1 MKQLFSS
8 KTRLFFILIIAFTN
22 CSSPHKKLEKV
33 KDIEFNVG
41 VTFVPRNSGICYD
54 YTDKKELIYFANPIS
69 QKCIKFFTIDGQFND
84 SVSLKSASKELENID
99 GISVISKDTIVLNS
113 QYPNRYVVINRK
125 GEIWL
130 SVDMNDLMD
139 KTEPNYYESLISA
152 VSNSSADKNTLM
164 LSCSWYYNKK
174 DRMMNKEPK
183 ELFARCQYV
192 YNSLNESPYFFKVS
206 GYLTS
211 KPTVS
216 LELKRFYKNI
226 AEYSGCSTES
236 PKYSLIGDYTYVFS
250 AFLNTIL
257 KVNTSTMKIEKRIEV
272 NSDYTTIGTPMPK
285 ITEESLNHLQD
296 TSLFNGRTK
305 GLIARMYFSKE
316 QEKYYVIVYHEV
328 KNAKGLSDE
337 DLRRH
342 FSVIIYDKAFT
353 KLHEEAFMD
362 GVYMG
367 WGALVTS
374 QGLIILKNNS
384 NETKINNGKST
395 YTLFKY
401 LE

>member
-1 MKQLFSS
+1 MKQLLLP
-8 KTRLFFILIIAFTN
+8 KIVLFFTLIIAL
-22 CSSPHKKLEKV
+22 SSCNSNKKLEKV
-33 KDIEFNVG
+33 NDIEFNIG
-41 VTFVPRNSGICYD
+41 YTFVPRNAGICYD
-54 YTDKKELIYFANPIS
+54 YTEKKELIYFANPIS
-69 QKCIKFFTIDGQFND
+69 QKCIKFFTVDGKLND
-84 SVSLKSASKELENID
+84 SITLRNAIKELANID
-99 GISVISKDTIVLNS
+99 GISVISKDTIIINS
-113 QYPNRYVVINRK
+113 QYTNRYVVVNRK
-125 GEIWL
+125 GEVWL
-130 SVDMNDLMD
+130 SVDMNELID
-139 KTEPNYYESLISA
+139 KTELNFYEFGMSS

-164 LSCSWYYNKK
+164 LNCCWYYNKK

-183 ELFARCQYV
+183 EEFANCQYV

-206 GYLTS
+206 GFLTS
-211 KPTVS
+211 TPTVS
-216 LELKRFYKNI
+216 FGLKRFYKKI
-226 AEYSGCSTES
+226 ATYSGCSTES
-236 PKYSLIGDYTYVFS
+236 KKYSLIGDYTYVFS

-285 ITEESLNHLQD
+285 ITEESMYHLQD
-296 TSLFNGRTK
+296 TVLINGRTK
-305 GLIARMYFSKE
+305 GLIARMYYSKE

-328 KNAKGLSDE
+328 KNVKGLLEE

-342 FSVIIYDKAFT
+342 FSIIIYDKAFK

-362 GVYMG
+362 GVYLG

-374 QGLIILKNNS
+374 QGLLIPKNNT

-401 LE
+401 SD